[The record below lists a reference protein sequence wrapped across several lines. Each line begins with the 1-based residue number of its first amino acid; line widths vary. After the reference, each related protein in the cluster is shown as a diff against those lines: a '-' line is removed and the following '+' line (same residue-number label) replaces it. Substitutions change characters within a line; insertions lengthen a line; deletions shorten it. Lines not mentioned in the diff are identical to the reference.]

1 MKIVI
6 SIAIISIVLGGFL
19 LLSIVGTYH
28 NAYGSI
34 VAKRARIETQIPL
47 GKIVCTKKTDDGCLE
62 YVIYK
67 TVKE

>member
-6 SIAIISIVLGGFL
+6 SIVLVGFL
-19 LLSIVGTYH
+19 ALAIGSTYR
-28 NAYGSI
+28 NDYASI
-34 VAKRARIETQIPL
+34 VAKRAKIETQIPL
-47 GKIVCTKKTDDGCLE
+47 GKIVCTKKTDDVCLE